1 MYYIGIDLGGTNI
14 AVGIVDQNGKILKK
28 VSTPTPS
35 LTDYKEVIKCMAE
48 FSKKLVV
55 DSGLRLSDIET
66 VGIGAPGSID
76 YKNNAVASS
85 NNLKMDNAPIATE
98 FQQYWD
104 IPVVLENDA
113 NAAAYGEYIINGN
126 NAEIFIA
133 ITLGTGVGGGVIING
148 EIFKGHN
155 GAGAELGHMVIVAD
169 GEPCTCGRS
178 GCWESYAS
186 ATALIKQTK
195 EAIEKHPESLMVDF
209 AKKYGKVNG
218 RVAFDAAKQGD
229 DAGNAVVKQYIC
241 YVAEGIVNIVN
252 IFQPNKIV
260 IGGGISNEGEYLLKP
275 ILEYVNKYD
284 YNRHF
289 SRTQIEVATLLN
301 DAGIVGA
308 ACAAKNLR

>member
-1 MYYIGIDLGGTNI
+1 M
-14 AVGIVDQNGKILKK
+14 
-28 VSTPTPS
+28 
-35 LTDYKEVIKCMAE
+35 
-48 FSKKLVV
+48 
-55 DSGLRLSDIET
+55 
-66 VGIGAPGSID
+66 
-76 YKNNAVASS
+76 
-85 NNLKMDNAPIATE
+85 PI
-98 FQQYWD
+98 
-104 IPVVLENDA
+104 VLENDA

-126 NAEIFIA
+126 NAEVFIA
-133 ITLGTGVGGGVIING
+133 ITLGTGVGGGVILNG

-155 GAGAELGHMVIVAD
+155 GAGAELGHMVIVTN

-186 ATALIKQTK
+186 ATALIRQTK
-195 EAIEKHPESLMVDF
+195 EAIEKHPESLMSDL

-229 DAGNAVVKQYIC
+229 EAGNAVVKQYTR

-275 ILEYVNKYD
+275 IHEYINKYD
-284 YNRHF
+284 YNKHF

-308 ACAAKNLR
+308 AFAAKNFR